1 MATRMREHPLRREAY
16 CASIAASRSTNFAG
30 STPARSARAPR
41 QRLRRSCLRV
51 GGAGGP
57 DRRSLDRRS
66 LDRRSLDRVGG
77 RAHVL
82 PMLILT
88 RRGFVAL
95 AAGAAVARPLPAL
108 AAPVR
113 LLAFGDSLIHGY
125 GLPPDE
131 SLPAQL
137 EAALRAAG
145 EDVTVINGGNSGDT
159 TASGLS
165 RLQWTLAGGADAVLL
180 SLGSND
186 GLRGLEP
193 AETEKN
199 LRAMLEILRAA
210 KLPVLLAGMYAPR
223 NLGQDYAAEFDAIY
237 PRLAAEYDTL
247 FYPFLLQGVALEPAL
262 NQADGIHPNAEG
274 VAMIVAGL
282 LPEAQRLV
290 QEARASTTQG

>member
-1 MATRMREHPLRREAY
+1 
-16 CASIAASRSTNFAG
+16 
-30 STPARSARAPR
+30 
-41 QRLRRSCLRV
+41 
-51 GGAGGP
+51 
-57 DRRSLDRRS
+57 
-66 LDRRSLDRVGG
+66 
-77 RAHVL
+77 
-82 PMLILT
+82 
-88 RRGFVAL
+88 VAL
-95 AAGAAVARPLPAL
+95 AAGLALVPRLAA

-125 GLPPDE
+125 GLPPDR

-145 EDVTVINGGNSGDT
+145 EDVVVINGGNSGDT

-165 RLQWTLAGGADAVLL
+165 RLDWTLAGGADAVLL

-199 LRAMLEILRAA
+199 LRAMLDILRQA

-223 NLGQDYAAEFDAIY
+223 NLGQDYTAAFDAIY
-237 PRLAAEYDTL
+237 PRLAADYGTL
-247 FYPFLLQGVALEPAL
+247 FYPFLLEGVALEPAL

-274 VAMIVAGL
+274 VAVIVEGL
-282 LPEAQRLV
+282 LPEARSLV
-290 QEARASTTQG
+290 EAARGAAAEG